1 MTLRYNATL
10 RTARATAIAT
20 EAGTGAQIK
29 LYTGVVNA
37 AGVGTAPAGT
47 LLGTL
52 TVAGAFGVGS
62 GGVLTFGTVTSDT
75 SADAGGTA
83 GCFRVVKADGTTGVL
98 DGTVTATGGG
108 GDMTLN
114 TTTVTAG
121 GTIAISS
128 GTITTGNA

>member
-10 RTARATAIAT
+10 RNAHATAIAT

-29 LYTGVVNA
+29 LYTGTQPASVA
-37 AGVGTAPAGT
+37 TAPSGT

-52 TVAGAFGVGS
+52 TVAGTFGTAA

-83 GCFRVVKADGTTGVL
+83 GWFRVMKSDGTTGVL
-98 DGTVTATGGG
+98 DGNITATGGG

-114 TTTVTAG
+114 TVTITSG
-121 GTIAISS
+121 GTIAITS
-128 GTITTGNA
+128 GTITVGNP